1 MELFDRNK
9 KTIKQI
15 KDDFESGKLIID
27 SSYQRRSVWSAQD
40 NIRLI
45 ETILMGYIVPEVF
58 LWPASVD
65 PDTGDTVTHIVDGQ
79 QRITAIIDFIEGKYK
94 LTKKYLLDDTIA
106 EKCGDK
112 YFTDLLDEDKSQI
125 WTYKL
130 STVDIDKSWNIDQI
144 KKMFYRLNLTDYS
157 LNGQEKRNSIDS
169 AFGTKSELLA
179 QNDFWRKVHV
189 FSANDY
195 RRMKDSEYCCSIY
208 ILAKEGPVDQVNDR
222 KINQYYD
229 DYKES
234 FDDDGTLEKRISSA
248 MDIIIQ
254 FVDES
259 TISFISKKAQLYTM
273 FCVCLKMDEDKV
285 GFSDSI
291 FSKFKLFV
299 AAYNL
304 FRNEYDIVF
313 GTEITN
319 AVYESIKKYK
329 LASSEGINK
338 LQNRMIRYEQLYK
351 ICISSGDNVLDSLV
365 EIVKALTSKRE
376 ENLTIKE
383 ELIDIDEY

>member
-376 ENLTIKE
+376 ENLTVKE

>member
-9 KTIKQI
+9 ITIKQI

-229 DYKES
+229 DYKDS

-273 FCVCLKMDEDKV
+273 FCVCLKMDEDNV
-285 GFSDSI
+285 GFSDCV

-313 GTEITN
+313 ETELTN
-319 AVYESIKKYK
+319 TVYEAIKKYK

-351 ICISSGDNVLDSLV
+351 LCISSEDTVIDSLI
-365 EIVKALTSKRE
+365 EIVKALTEKRE
-376 ENLTIKE
+376 ENLTAKE
-383 ELIDIDEY
+383 EYIDIDE

>member
-229 DYKES
+229 DYKDS

-273 FCVCLKMDEDKV
+273 FCVCLKMDEDNV
-285 GFSDSI
+285 GFSDCV

-313 GTEITN
+313 ETELTN
-319 AVYESIKKYK
+319 TVYEAIKKYK

-351 ICISSGDNVLDSLV
+351 LCISSEDTVIDSLI
-365 EIVKALTSKRE
+365 EIVKALTEKRE
-376 ENLTIKE
+376 ENLTAKE
-383 ELIDIDEY
+383 EYIDIDE

>member
-1 MELFDRNK
+1 MELFDWNK

-27 SSYQRRSVWSAQD
+27 SSYQRRSVWTTQD
-40 NIRLI
+40 NVRLI

-106 EKCGDK
+106 ERCGDK
-112 YFTDLLDEDKSQI
+112 LFTDLIDADKSQI

-130 STVDIDKSWNIDQI
+130 STVDIDKSWSIDQI

-157 LNGQEKRNSIDS
+157 LNGQEKRNSKDS

-229 DYKES
+229 DYKDS

-273 FCVCLKMDEDKV
+273 FCVCLKMNEDNV
-285 GFSDSI
+285 GFSDSV

-313 GTEITN
+313 ETELTN
-319 AVYESIKKYK
+319 TVYEAIKKYK

-351 ICISSGDNVLDSLV
+351 LCISSEDTVIDSLI
-365 EIVKALTSKRE
+365 EIVKALTEKRE
-376 ENLTIKE
+376 ENLTAKE
-383 ELIDIDEY
+383 EYIDIDE

>member
-1 MELFDRNK
+1 
-9 KTIKQI
+9 
-15 KDDFESGKLIID
+15 
-27 SSYQRRSVWSAQD
+27 
-40 NIRLI
+40 
-45 ETILMGYIVPEVF
+45 MGYIVPEVF
-58 LWPASVD
+58 LWPASID

-94 LTKKYLLDDTIA
+94 LTKKYLLDKNIT
-106 EKCGDK
+106 ERCGDK
-112 YFTDLLDEDKSQI
+112 VFADLLDEDKSQI

-157 LNGQEKRNSIDS
+157 LNGQEKRNSKDS
-169 AFGTKSELLA
+169 VFGTKSELLA

-195 RRMKDSEYCCSIY
+195 RRMKDSEYCCSIH
-208 ILAKEGPVDQVNDR
+208 ILAAEGVVDQVNDS

-229 DYKES
+229 DYKDS
-234 FDDDGTLEKRISSA
+234 FDDEGVLADRISSA
-248 MDIIIQ
+248 MDIIVQ
-254 FVDES
+254 FVDET

-273 FCVCLKMDEDKV
+273 FCVSLKMGEDGVPFDED
-285 GFSDSI
+285 I
-291 FSKFKLFV
+291 FSRFKLFV
-299 AAYNL
+299 TAYNL

-313 GTEITN
+313 ENEQTK
-319 AVYESIKKYK
+319 AVYEAIKKYK

-351 ICISSGDNVLDSLV
+351 LCVLGTEEVISSLI
-365 EIVKALTSKRE
+365 EIVKALTGKRE
-376 ENLTIKE
+376 ENLTAKE
-383 ELIDIDEY
+383 EYVDIDE

>member
-9 KTIKQI
+9 KTVKQI
-15 KDDFESGKLIID
+15 KDDFEAGKLIID
-27 SSYQRRSVWSAQD
+27 SSYQRRSVWTAQD
-40 NIRLI
+40 NVRLI

-58 LWPASVD
+58 LWPASID

-79 QRITAIIDFIEGKYK
+79 QRITAIIDYIEGKYK
-94 LTKKYLLDDTIA
+94 LTKKYLLDKNIT
-106 EKCGDK
+106 ERCGDK
-112 YFTDLLDEDKSQI
+112 VFADLLDEDKSQI

-157 LNGQEKRNSIDS
+157 LNGQEKRNSKDS
-169 AFGTKSELLA
+169 VFGTKSELLA

-208 ILAKEGPVDQVNDR
+208 ILAAEGVVDQVNDS

-229 DYKES
+229 DYKDS
-234 FDDDGTLEKRISSA
+234 FDDEGVLADRISSA
-248 MDIIIQ
+248 MDIIVQ
-254 FVDES
+254 FVDET
-259 TISFISKKAQLYTM
+259 TISFISKKAQLYTL
-273 FCVCLKMDEDKV
+273 FCVSLKMGEDGVPFDED
-285 GFSDSI
+285 I
-291 FSKFKLFV
+291 FSRFKLFV
-299 AAYNL
+299 TAYNL

-313 GTEITN
+313 ENEQTK
-319 AVYESIKKYK
+319 AVYEAIKKYK

-351 ICISSGDNVLDSLV
+351 LCVLGTEEVISSLI
-365 EIVKALTSKRE
+365 EIVKALTGKRE
-376 ENLTIKE
+376 ENLTAKE
-383 ELIDIDEY
+383 EYVDIDE